1 MSPIGVW
8 CHLGAQEQACRR
20 SKCVNSV
27 LVSSASSHEVCVR
40 EPRAAL
46 CPASRRGRA
55 SPVGA
60 APPHHAR
67 TRQPS
72 LPSRPARA
80 NARPAPVH
88 PSIPPAGARP
98 VVAWRRGPLAR
109 GQHHGTADSR
119 VPACPG
125 ASRRSVPAPPRH
137 CSSSAPRAAGGACV
151 HGNGLPAG
159 GQVSAVYS
167 LSKSRARPQ
176 LGPGAGEGLASAT
189 LARESSV
196 ESEYGPCV
204 WIDYCCAGYM
214 CVVLC
219 SLQAPMTGQRL
230 FFGRLFFGERHA

>member
-1 MSPIGVW
+1 MS
-8 CHLGAQEQACRR
+8 CSAARRALTREQVRPSIPRR
-20 SKCVNSV
+20 RR
-27 LVSSASSHEVCVR
+27 APA
-40 EPRAAL
+40 PRALPPTKPSVPPRPGQSSPDAGA
-46 CPASRRGRA
+46 PFRSRREC
-55 SPVGA
+55 SSC
-60 APPHHAR
+60 AP
-67 TRQPS
+67 
-72 LPSRPARA
+72 
-80 NARPAPVH
+80 
-88 PSIPPAGARP
+88 PPAGARA

-119 VPACPG
+119 VPARPG

-167 LSKSRARPQ
+167 FSKSRARPQ

-214 CVVLC
+214 CVILC
-219 SLQAPMTGQRL
+219 SLQAPMTGQSL
-230 FFGRLFFGERHA
+230 FFRLLFFGEARLEVSRLEARLEASPQ

>member
-1 MSPIGVW
+1 M
-8 CHLGAQEQACRR
+8 
-20 SKCVNSV
+20 
-27 LVSSASSHEVCVR
+27 
-40 EPRAAL
+40 
-46 CPASRRGRA
+46 
-55 SPVGA
+55 
-60 APPHHAR
+60 
-67 TRQPS
+67 
-72 LPSRPARA
+72 LPSILTRVPCRSCA
-80 NARPAPVH
+80 
-88 PSIPPAGARP
+88 PPAGARP
-98 VVAWRRGPLAR
+98 VVAWPFAR

-119 VPACPG
+119 VPARPG

-151 HGNGLPAG
+151 HGNGLSAG
-159 GQVSAVYS
+159 GQVSTVYS

-219 SLQAPMTGQRL
+219 SLQAPMTGQPL
-230 FFGRLFFGERHA
+230 FFRLLFFGEARLEVSRLEARLEASPQ